1 MVRIKKYTTDFSRRR
16 FVENTAAGVLGAGV
30 LSPVWTSAEE
40 NGDFSASYPEEL
52 LSIEEYTRGGL
63 KPGDTIDA
71 NNVDSVQ
78 DLLDPVRFMQ
88 IKQQGRKLE
97 LVKATTDLT
106 KLSPV
111 EYIEATMR
119 HKGMASFN
127 SEGNVVVNGDKPWV
141 GGNPF
146 PEPKNAMELFAAI
159 TLTWGRHDVS
169 CYPVKTFEQNSNG
182 DINYKYELVWIEF
195 APTGRIKVEP
205 LPYWPGHEDKL
216 RYQSVL
222 FTVPQDYKGT
232 SFLNIWH
239 YDQRKFPQ
247 LFGYLPQFKRVR
259 KFPTSQRFEP
269 LLPGSHL
276 YFSDVWA
283 AGDPFLTWGN
293 FKTIARGPFLAGLTG
308 NWDSSDENWDG
319 KTHGGAKG
327 DTFWD
332 TKVELVP
339 EAIVCEAEPTGY
351 ARAPISKKRVWFDA
365 RTGLPLC
372 MVTYDRKGE
381 MFKSFDGAY
390 SVYDDKGKQVMD
402 GAYPYWSWT
411 HVHAHDVQSN
421 HMSRLKQVQEISG
434 GWKWWVNRGLDVYD
448 DFLTKSALRRLGT

>member
-1 MVRIKKYTTDFSRRR
+1 MHIRKYTPDYSRRK
-16 FVENTAAGVLGAGV
+16 FLENTAKGILGAGI
-30 LSPVWTSAEE
+30 LSPVWSSAAE

-52 LSIEEYTRGGL
+52 LSIEQYTRGGM

-71 NNVDSVQ
+71 NNVDSIQ

-97 LVKATTDLT
+97 LVKATTDIT

-111 EYIEATMR
+111 EYVEATFR

-127 SEGNVVVNGDKPWV
+127 SDGNVVVNGDKPWL

-146 PEPKNAMELFAAI
+146 PEPKSAMELFAAV

-169 CYPVKTFEQNSNG
+169 FYPVKTFEQDSNG
-182 DINYKYELVWIEF
+182 HIGYKYELVWCEF
-195 APTGRIKVEP
+195 APTGRISVEP
-205 LPYWPGHEDKL
+205 MPYWPGHEDKL

-222 FTVPQDYKGT
+222 FTVPQDFKGS
-232 SFLNIWH
+232 SFLNIWK
-239 YDQRKFPQ
+239 YDQREFPQ
-247 LFGYLPQFKRVR
+247 LYGYLPQFKRVR

-269 LLPGSHL
+269 LLPGSSL

-283 AGDPFLTWGN
+283 AGDPYLTWGN
-293 FKTIARGPFLAGLTG
+293 YKVIARGPFLAGLTE
-308 NWDSSDENWDG
+308 NWDSSDPNWEG
-319 KTHGGAKG
+319 KTHGGPKG
-327 DTFWD
+327 DQFWD

-339 EAIVCEAEPTGY
+339 EVIICEAEPTGY
-351 ARAPISKKRVWFDA
+351 PRAPVSKKRVWFDA
-365 RTGLPLC
+365 RTGLPLN

-390 SVYDDKGKQVMD
+390 SVYDNKGKQVMD
-402 GAYPYWSWT
+402 GANPYWSWT
-411 HVHAHDVQSN
+411 HVHAHNVQSD
-421 HMSRLKQVQEISG
+421 HMTRLKQVGEISG
-434 GWKWWVNRGLDVYD
+434 GYKMAVNSDLGIYD
-448 DFLTKSALRRLGT
+448 EFLTKAALRRLGT

>member
-1 MVRIKKYTTDFSRRR
+1 MHIKKYTLDYSRRK
-16 FVENTAAGVLGAGV
+16 FIENTAKGALGAGV
-30 LSPVWTSAEE
+30 LSPVWTAAAE
-40 NGDFSASYPEEL
+40 NGDFSASYPDEL

-71 NNVDSVQ
+71 NNVDSIQ
-78 DLLDPVRFMQ
+78 DLLDPIRFMQ

-97 LVKATTDLT
+97 LVKATTDIT

-111 EYIEATMR
+111 EYVEATLR

-127 SEGNVVVNGDKPWV
+127 ADGNVVVNGDKPWV

-146 PEPKNAMELFAAI
+146 PEPKSAMELFAAV

-169 CYPVKTFEQNSNG
+169 FYPVKTFEQDSDG
-182 DINYKYELVWIEF
+182 HIGYKYELVWCEF
-195 APTGRIKVEP
+195 APTGRISVEP
-205 LPYWPGHEDKL
+205 MPYWPGHEDKL

-222 FTVPQDYKGT
+222 FTVPQDFKGS
-232 SFLNIWH
+232 SFLNIWA
-239 YDQRKFPQ
+239 YDQREFPQ
-247 LFGYLPQFKRVR
+247 LYGYLPQFKRVR

-283 AGDPFLTWGN
+283 AGDPYLTWGN
-293 FKTIARGPFLAGLTG
+293 FRIIARGPFLAGLTE
-308 NWDSSDENWDG
+308 NWDSSDTNWEG
-319 KTHGGAKG
+319 KTHGGPQG
-327 DTFWD
+327 DQFWD

-339 EAIVCEAEPTGY
+339 EVIICEAEPTGY
-351 ARAPISKKRVWFDA
+351 PRAPISKKRVWFDA
-365 RTGLPLC
+365 RTGLPLS

-390 SVYDDKGKQVMD
+390 SVYDNKGKQVMD
-402 GAYPYWSWT
+402 GANPYWSWT

-421 HMSRLKQVQEISG
+421 HMTRLKQVEKISG
-434 GWKWWVNRGLDVYD
+434 GYRMAVNSDLSIYD
-448 DFLTKSALRRLGT
+448 EFLTKAALRRLGT